1 MSNYIKGKYGTS
13 KSTNR
18 RLLSDNQNI
27 LEIVLPDRVGY
38 QFMQVAEKRVKRVLI
53 LDELIFVS
61 EKENETKFELPLHP
75 LHQEINRIDSAA
87 G

>member
-1 MSNYIKGKYGTS
+1 
-13 KSTNR
+13 
-18 RLLSDNQNI
+18 
-27 LEIVLPDRVGY
+27 
-38 QFMQVAEKRVKRVLI
+38 MQVAEKRVKRVLI

-61 EKENETKFELPLHP
+61 EKKNETKFELPLHP